1 MLTEAVSMVA
11 QHTLHNLKKIKKI
24 APGAT
29 NKRMLGLKK
38 RCTVNLTEVTVATVM
53 PEVNLENLEKKVKA
67 DIFLLVVLV
76 QYRVKESMEAV
87 AVSKIELL
95 KYPLFQKVKI
105 LLCYLIISVLMHK
118 N

>member
-1 MLTEAVSMVA
+1 
-11 QHTLHNLKKIKKI
+11 
-24 APGAT
+24 
-29 NKRMLGLKK
+29 MLGLKK

-53 PEVNLENLEKKVKA
+53 PEVNLEILEKKVKA
-67 DIFLLVVLV
+67 YIFLLVVLV

-105 LLCYLIISVLMHK
+105 LLCYLIISVLMQKH
-118 N
+118 